1 MLGLGTLVNSG
12 VIILGSLIG
21 LLLKRGLPEKWQET
35 MINSIALCVFII
47 GIQMAMK
54 TDNIIIVIISLVI
67 GSIIGEIIDIE
78 EGMNGLGA
86 WLGSKLSKESGSI
99 AGQIAEGFVNSSI
112 LFCTGA
118 MAIVGSIQDG
128 LSGDCSTL
136 FAKATLDGI
145 IALILTANVGVGV
158 MLSAITVGV
167 YQGSITLMA
176 GFVEPYITEVILQE
190 ITASGG
196 VMIMAIGTNMLRI
209 TKIRIGN
216 MLPGMLVAAVL
227 ASNFM

>member
-1 MLGLGTLVNSG
+1 MSGLGTIVNSG
-12 VIILGSLIG
+12 AIVLGSIIG
-21 LLLKRGLPEKWQET
+21 LFFKRGLPEKWQQT
-35 MINSIALCVFII
+35 MMNSIALCIVII

-54 TDNIIIVIISLVI
+54 TGNIIIVIISLVI

-78 EGMNGLGA
+78 ERMNRLGIL
-86 WLGSKLSKESGSI
+86 LGSRLSKGSSSV

-128 LSGDCSTL
+128 LAGDCSTL

-145 IALILTANVGVGV
+145 IALILTANVGIGV
-158 MLSAITVGV
+158 MLSAVSVGI
-167 YQGSITLMA
+167 YQGSITILA
-176 GFVEPYITEVILQE
+176 GVVEPYITELILQE
-190 ITASGG
+190 VTASGG

-227 ASNFM
+227 AGKFI

>member
-1 MLGLGTLVNSG
+1 MPGLGTLVNSG

-78 EGMNGLGA
+78 EVMNGLGA

>member
-1 MLGLGTLVNSG
+1 MPGLGTLVNSG

-86 WLGSKLSKESGSI
+86 WLGSKLSKESCST

>member
-1 MLGLGTLVNSG
+1 MPGLGTLVNSG

-78 EGMNGLGA
+78 DGMNGLGA

-158 MLSAITVGV
+158 MLSAITVGI

-176 GFVEPYITEVILQE
+176 GFVEPYITEAILQE

>member
-1 MLGLGTLVNSG
+1 MSGLGTLVNSG
-12 VIILGSLIG
+12 AIFLGSLIG
-21 LLLKRGLPEKWQET
+21 LFLKRGLPEKWQQT
-35 MINSIALCVFII
+35 MMSSIALCIVII
-47 GIQMAMK
+47 GVQMAMK
-54 TDNIIIVIISLVI
+54 TGNIIIVIISLVI

-78 EGMNGLGA
+78 ERMNKLGA
-86 WLGSKLSKESGSI
+86 CLGKRLSKGSGSV

-128 LSGDCSTL
+128 LAGDCSTL

-167 YQGSITLMA
+167 YQGSITLLA
-176 GFVEPYITEVILQE
+176 GVVEPYITEFILQE

-196 VMIMAIGTNMLRI
+196 VMIMAIGLNMLRI

-216 MLPGMLVAAVL
+216 MLPGMLVAAFL
-227 ASNFM
+227 AGNFM

>member
-1 MLGLGTLVNSG
+1 MPGLGTLVNSG

-78 EGMNGLGA
+78 DGMNGLGA

-145 IALILTANVGVGV
+145 IALILTANVGIGV
-158 MLSAITVGV
+158 MLSAITVGI